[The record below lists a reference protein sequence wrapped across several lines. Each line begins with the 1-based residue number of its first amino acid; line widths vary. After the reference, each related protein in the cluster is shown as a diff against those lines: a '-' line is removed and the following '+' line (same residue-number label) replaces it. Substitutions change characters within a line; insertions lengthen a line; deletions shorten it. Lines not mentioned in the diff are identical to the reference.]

1 MQGVGVGVGLV
12 TASERIYLGVK
23 LLKDVYNQFG
33 CEIRSHS
40 VLELTINKIS
50 THFMSLFALF
60 ALQKSV
66 NKSANKSANIRTIR
80 SHPLLKC
87 EQLFA
92 LQFCARMETLF
103 QRPKY
108 EPKSLKTAH
117 KKWHSAKNFRNRFFI
132 A

>member
-1 MQGVGVGVGLV
+1 MPGVGVGVGLV

-23 LLKDVYNQFG
+23 LLKDVYNQFE

-92 LQFCARMETLF
+92 LQFCARMETLVGHHIF
-103 QRPKY
+103 
-108 EPKSLKTAH
+108 KSPSPFPRLLPC
-117 KKWHSAKNFRNRFFI
+117 
-132 A
+132 

>member
-1 MQGVGVGVGLV
+1 MPGVGVGVGLV

-23 LLKDVYNQFG
+23 LLKDVHNQFE

-40 VLELTINKIS
+40 VLELTINKNS

-60 ALQKSV
+60 ALQ
-66 NKSANKSANIRTIR
+66 KSANKSANIRTIR

-92 LQFCARMETLF
+92 LQFCARMETL
-103 QRPKY
+103 P
-108 EPKSLKTAH
+108 
-117 KKWHSAKNFRNRFFI
+117 
-132 A
+132 

>member
-1 MQGVGVGVGLV
+1 MFITIATILV

-23 LLKDVYNQFG
+23 LLKDVYNQFE

-40 VLELTINKIS
+40 VLELTINKNS

-103 QRPKY
+103 RTIDSK
-108 EPKSLKTAH
+108 
-117 KKWHSAKNFRNRFFI
+117 
-132 A
+132 

>member
-1 MQGVGVGVGLV
+1 M
-12 TASERIYLGVK
+12 
-23 LLKDVYNQFG
+23 YNQFE

-40 VLELTINKIS
+40 VLELTINKNW

-92 LQFCARMETLF
+92 LQFCARMETLG
-103 QRPKY
+103 
-108 EPKSLKTAH
+108 KTKLNVFYKIGENA
-117 KKWHSAKNFRNRFFI
+117 SIVRVKNES
-132 A
+132 

>member
-1 MQGVGVGVGLV
+1 MGVGLV

-23 LLKDVYNQFG
+23 LLKDVYNQFE

-40 VLELTINKIS
+40 VLELTINKNS

-60 ALQKSV
+60 ALRKSV
-66 NKSANKSANIRTIR
+66 NKSANIRTIR

-92 LQFCARMETLF
+92 LQFCARMETLVF
-103 QRPKY
+103 TKRRIVSVNIIFSKENVMSQD
-108 EPKSLKTAH
+108 
-117 KKWHSAKNFRNRFFI
+117 RFV
-132 A
+132 

>member
-1 MQGVGVGVGLV
+1 MPGVGVGVGLV

-23 LLKDVYNQFG
+23 LLKDVYNQFE

-92 LQFCARMETLF
+92 LQFCARMETLTHTLAWGPDF
-103 QRPKY
+103 DPI
-108 EPKSLKTAH
+108 L
-117 KKWHSAKNFRNRFFI
+117 
-132 A
+132 

>member
-92 LQFCARMETLF
+92 LQFCARMETLPCTSHCAF
-103 QRPKY
+103 G
-108 EPKSLKTAH
+108 A
-117 KKWHSAKNFRNRFFI
+117 FFGG
-132 A
+132 ARKPL

>member
-1 MQGVGVGVGLV
+1 MV
-12 TASERIYLGVK
+12 TSSERIYLGVK

-92 LQFCARMETLF
+92 LQFCARMETLG
-103 QRPKY
+103 
-108 EPKSLKTAH
+108 KTKLNVFYKIGENA
-117 KKWHSAKNFRNRFFI
+117 SIVRVKNES
-132 A
+132 